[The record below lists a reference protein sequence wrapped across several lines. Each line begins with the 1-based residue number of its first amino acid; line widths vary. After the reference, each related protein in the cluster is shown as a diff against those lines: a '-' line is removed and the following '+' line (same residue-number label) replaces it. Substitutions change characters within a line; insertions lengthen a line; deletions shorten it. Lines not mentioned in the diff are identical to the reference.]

1 MLGEDAFTVEGVIV
15 EVISARTCRV
25 RLVNGHIVF
34 GFVAGRRETP
44 PALVEGNRLWLKLSP
59 YDLSEGR
66 VLTEK
71 L

>member
-1 MLGEDAFTVEGVIV
+1 MSREDAFTVEGVIV
-15 EVISARTCRV
+15 EVISPRTCRV
-25 RLVNGHIVF
+25 RLSNGHHVF

-44 PALVEGNRLWLKLSP
+44 PELVEGKRLWMKLSP

-66 VLTEK
+66 ILTEK

>member
-1 MLGEDAFTVEGVIV
+1 MSREDAFTVEGVIV
-15 EVISARTCRV
+15 EVISERTCRV
-25 RLVNGHIVF
+25 RLANGHIVF
-34 GFVAGRRETP
+34 GFVAGRREAP
-44 PALVEGNRLWLKLSP
+44 SPLVVGNRLWLKLSP